1 MCHTYLTT
9 KFSENQV
16 NSIAFAIILRTN
28 KKQTNKHW
36 WKHNLL
42 GRGNKQWSY
51 LNEWDY
57 NDQTLRCFLKVQQC
71 QGKLSICCTD
81 EAYLMSKRTETGSW
95 SRTGS
100 SGPRLGLRLWPLIG
114 HVWVPSDDCWSLSLI
129 STTTLSANKQISAAT
144 SIFHWAVLPWLPQY
158 CLCWSSHGHKGI
170 LCTSTFTAQLF
181 LDWPRPLSHQAT
193 QIGPCYVKPVSVTST
208 QHSVNHTNDSCPLMK
223 LKYGLHSLHKEENDT
238 IQWLEKIVTTPFVK
252 WNQIKHWHHQPCS
265 MPSVWLCSNALE
277 MSMFPLLIQRISTS
291 DNC

>member
-57 NDQTLRCFLKVQQC
+57 NDQALRCFLKVQQC

-129 STTTLSANKQISAAT
+129 STTTLSANKQISAPP
-144 SIFHWAVLPWLPQY
+144 SIFTELSCLDY
-158 CLCWSSHGHKGI
+158 CNTVSAGVHTATKG
-170 LCTSTFTAQLF
+170 FYV
-181 LDWPRPLSHQAT
+181 PRHSRLNYFW
-193 QIGPCYVKPVSVTST
+193 IG
-208 QHSVNHTNDSCPLMK
+208 
-223 LKYGLHSLHKEENDT
+223 
-238 IQWLEKIVTTPFVK
+238 
-252 WNQIKHWHHQPCS
+252 
-265 MPSVWLCSNALE
+265 
-277 MSMFPLLIQRISTS
+277 
-291 DNC
+291 